1 MENPKMKMKVSDLL
15 PYKQVR
21 YQESTNAFLPK
32 EAIIPLLQEKDT
44 TTFCTVQEGEVVEEG
59 QVLATSK
66 ELHGSVI
73 HSSVPGV
80 VSQIQYITDPDGRRV
95 HAVKVRLQGEF
106 SLYGKPRK
114 AVDWKSFPPSTLRRI
129 IADKGVVN
137 TFGRAVSLV
146 HQMDRLME
154 KSKPSL
160 VVRLFDLDPSCYVD
174 QFLAEQFPQEI
185 MTGIEILAAAL
196 ETNRVVVLVPQ
207 NFAPKKELV
216 LPQGEI
222 EYFKVETDTSYYP
235 VGGKRDIIAHLRR
248 RRREGR
254 VSFKDLYVDSTTIY
268 DVYEAVVYNQPV
280 IDKFIQ
286 IAGHAVYGEGIL
298 KVRLGTSIRSLIGEF
313 GGFEKDGEKIVV
325 NGILMGHNVT
335 DLDTP
340 ITKEVK
346 SVIIIPPK
354 DVMSPASLECIRCGM
369 CRHVCPM
376 GMSPDI
382 LYGHYTFNREIS
394 QNQLNTLRNCS
405 DCVLCNAIC
414 PARLPL
420 CQSIKLLRGAINEKK

>member
-1 MENPKMKMKVSDLL
+1 MKMKISDLL
-15 PYKQVR
+15 PYKHVR
-21 YQESTNAFLPK
+21 YQESTNAFLPQ

-44 TTFCTVQEGEVVEEG
+44 TTFCTVKEGDVVKEG

-66 ELHGSVI
+66 ELYGSVI
-73 HSSVPGV
+73 HSSVPGI

-114 AVDWKSFPPSTLRRI
+114 AADWKSFPPSTLRRI
-129 IADKGVVN
+129 IADNGVVN

-146 HQMDRLME
+146 HQMDRLTE
-154 KSKPSL
+154 KSTPTL
-160 VVRLFDLDPSCYVD
+160 VVRLFDLEPSCFVD
-174 QFLAEQFPQEI
+174 QFISEQHTLEI
-185 MTGIEILAAAL
+185 MTGIEILATAL
-196 ETNRVVVLVPQ
+196 ETKRVVVLVPE
-207 NFAPKKELV
+207 NFTPKTELL
-216 LPQGEI
+216 LPEGEV
-222 EYFKVETDTSYYP
+222 EYIKVETDTSYYP
-235 VGGKRDIIAHLRR
+235 VGGKRDIISYMKKRR
-248 RRREGR
+248 KDVR
-254 VSFKDLYVDSTTIY
+254 VFLKDLFIDSSTLY

-298 KVRLGTSIRSLIGEF
+298 KVRLGTSIRSLIAEF
-313 GGFEKDGEKIVV
+313 GGFIKDGGKIIV

-346 SVIIIPPK
+346 SVSIIPPK
-354 DVMSPASLECIRCGM
+354 DVMNPTSSECIRCGM
-369 CRHVCPM
+369 CRRVCPM

-382 LYGHYTFNREIS
+382 LYGHYAFNREIS
-394 QNQLNTLRNCS
+394 QNHLNTLRNCS
-405 DCVLCNAIC
+405 DCVLCNAVC

>member
-1 MENPKMKMKVSDLL
+1 MKMKISDLL
-15 PYKQVR
+15 PYKHVR
-21 YQESTNAFLPK
+21 YQESTNAFLPQ

-44 TTFCTVQEGEVVEEG
+44 TTFCTVKEGDVVKEG

-66 ELHGSVI
+66 ELYGSVI
-73 HSSVPGV
+73 HSSVPGI

-114 AVDWKSFPPSTLRRI
+114 AADWKSFPPSTLRRI
-129 IADKGVVN
+129 IADNGVVN

-146 HQMDRLME
+146 HQMDRLTE
-154 KSKPSL
+154 KNTPTL
-160 VVRLFDLDPSCYVD
+160 VVRLFDLEPSCFVD
-174 QFLAEQFPQEI
+174 QFISEQHTLEI
-185 MTGIEILAAAL
+185 ATGIEILAAAL
-196 ETNRVVVLVPQ
+196 ETKRVVVLVPE
-207 NFAPKKELV
+207 NFTPKTELL
-216 LPQGEI
+216 LPEGEV
-222 EYFKVETDTSYYP
+222 EYIKVETDTSYYP
-235 VGGKRDIIAHLRR
+235 VGGKRDIISYMKKRR
-248 RRREGR
+248 KDVR
-254 VSFKDLYVDSTTIY
+254 VSLKDLFIDSSTLY

-286 IAGHAVYGEGIL
+286 IAGPAVYGEGIL
-298 KVRLGTSIRSLIGEF
+298 KVRLGTSIRSLIAEF
-313 GGFEKDGEKIVV
+313 GGFIKDGGKIIV

-346 SVIIIPPK
+346 SVSIIPPK
-354 DVMSPASLECIRCGM
+354 DVMNPASSECIRCGM
-369 CRHVCPM
+369 CRTVCPM

-382 LYGHYTFNREIS
+382 LYGHYAFNREIS
-394 QNQLNTLRNCS
+394 QNHLNTLRNCS
-405 DCVLCNAIC
+405 DCVLCNAVC

>member
-1 MENPKMKMKVSDLL
+1 MKMKISDLL
-15 PYKQVR
+15 PYKHVR
-21 YQESTNAFLPK
+21 YQESTNAFLPQ

-44 TTFCTVQEGEVVEEG
+44 TTFCTVKEGDVVKEG

-66 ELHGSVI
+66 ELYGSVI
-73 HSSVPGV
+73 HSSVPGI

-114 AVDWKSFPPSTLRRI
+114 ATDWKSFPPSTLRRI
-129 IADKGVVN
+129 IADNGVVN

-146 HQMDRLME
+146 HQMDRLTE
-154 KSKPSL
+154 KNTPTL
-160 VVRLFDLDPSCYVD
+160 VVRLFDLEPSCFVD
-174 QFLAEQFPQEI
+174 QFISEQHTLEI
-185 MTGIEILAAAL
+185 ATGIEILAAAL
-196 ETNRVVVLVPQ
+196 ETKRVVVLVPE
-207 NFAPKKELV
+207 NFTPKTEL
-216 LPQGEI
+216 LLSEGEV
-222 EYFKVETDTSYYP
+222 EYIKVETDTSYYP
-235 VGGKRDIIAHLRR
+235 VGGKRDIISYMKKRR
-248 RRREGR
+248 KDVR
-254 VSFKDLYVDSTTIY
+254 VSLKDLFIDSSTLY

-298 KVRLGTSIRSLIGEF
+298 KVRLGTSIRSLIAEF
-313 GGFEKDGEKIVV
+313 GGFIKDGGKIIV

-346 SVIIIPPK
+346 SVSIIPPK
-354 DVMSPASLECIRCGM
+354 DVMNPASSECIRCGM
-369 CRHVCPM
+369 CRTVCPM

-382 LYGHYTFNREIS
+382 LYGHYAFNREIS
-394 QNQLNTLRNCS
+394 QNHLNTLRNCS
-405 DCVLCNAIC
+405 DCVLCNAVC

>member
-1 MENPKMKMKVSDLL
+1 MENQKMKMKISDLL
-15 PYKQVR
+15 PYKHVR
-21 YQESTNAFLPK
+21 YQESTNAFLPQ

-44 TTFCTVQEGEVVEEG
+44 TTFCTVKEGDVVKEG

-66 ELHGSVI
+66 ELYGSVI
-73 HSSVPGV
+73 HSSVPGI

-114 AVDWKSFPPSTLRRI
+114 AADWKSFPPSTLRRI
-129 IADKGVVN
+129 IADNGVVN

-146 HQMDRLME
+146 HQMDRLTE
-154 KSKPSL
+154 KSTPTL
-160 VVRLFDLDPSCYVD
+160 VVRLFDLEPSCFVD
-174 QFLAEQFPQEI
+174 QFISEQHTLEI
-185 MTGIEILAAAL
+185 MTGIEILATAL
-196 ETNRVVVLVPQ
+196 ETKRVVVLVPE
-207 NFAPKKELV
+207 NFTPKTELL
-216 LPQGEI
+216 LPEGEV
-222 EYFKVETDTSYYP
+222 EYIKVETDTSYYP
-235 VGGKRDIIAHLRR
+235 VGGKRDIISYMKKRR
-248 RRREGR
+248 KDVR
-254 VSFKDLYVDSTTIY
+254 VFLKDLFIDSSTLY

-298 KVRLGTSIRSLIGEF
+298 KVRLGTSIRSLIAEF
-313 GGFEKDGEKIVV
+313 GGFIKDGGKIIV

-346 SVIIIPPK
+346 SVSIIPPK
-354 DVMSPASLECIRCGM
+354 DVMNPTSSECIRCGM
-369 CRHVCPM
+369 CRTVCPM

-382 LYGHYTFNREIS
+382 LYGHYAFNREIS
-394 QNQLNTLRNCS
+394 QNHLNTLRNCS
-405 DCVLCNAIC
+405 DCVLCNAVC

>member
-1 MENPKMKMKVSDLL
+1 MKMKISDLL
-15 PYKQVR
+15 PYKHVR
-21 YQESTNAFLPK
+21 YQESTNAFLPQ

-44 TTFCTVQEGEVVEEG
+44 TTFCTVKEGDVVKEG

-66 ELHGSVI
+66 ELYGSVI
-73 HSSVPGV
+73 HSSVPGI

-114 AVDWKSFPPSTLRRI
+114 ATDWKSFPPSTLRRI
-129 IADKGVVN
+129 IADNGVVN

-146 HQMDRLME
+146 HQMDRLTE
-154 KSKPSL
+154 KSTPTL
-160 VVRLFDLDPSCYVD
+160 VVRLFDLEPSCFVD
-174 QFLAEQFPQEI
+174 QFISEQHTLEI

-196 ETNRVVVLVPQ
+196 ETKRVVVLVPE
-207 NFAPKKELV
+207 NFTPKTELL
-216 LPQGEI
+216 LPEGEV
-222 EYFKVETDTSYYP
+222 EYIKVETDTSYYP
-235 VGGKRDIIAHLRR
+235 VGGKRDIISYMKKRR
-248 RRREGR
+248 KDVR
-254 VSFKDLYVDSTTIY
+254 VSLKDLFIDSSTLY

-298 KVRLGTSIRSLIGEF
+298 KVRLGTSIRSLIAEF
-313 GGFEKDGEKIVV
+313 GGFIKDGGKIIV

-346 SVIIIPPK
+346 SVSIIPPK
-354 DVMSPASLECIRCGM
+354 DVMNPASSECIRCGM
-369 CRHVCPM
+369 CRRVCPM

-382 LYGHYTFNREIS
+382 LYGHYAFNREIS
-394 QNQLNTLRNCS
+394 QNHLNTLRNCS
-405 DCVLCNAIC
+405 DCVLCNAVC